1 MSFSCARV
9 IGILLLLTS
18 CGLSQETMTQ
28 NALPSAPSAVLMS
41 LAMPERTAQETQPK
55 TSAEGEEH
63 PSMTEKVKDLSVKA
77 KDLPI
82 EWLIGP
88 YIPTQGKFVPL
99 TLKERGDV
107 YLRQTYLNAGSYLA
121 RAFAAGVDQAR
132 GTPYEWGGGFGGYG
146 RRFASRYGQF
156 AIQNTLVAAGNAALG
171 YEPRYDFCRCTGF
184 WPRTKHAVVRNF
196 VTYNQ
201 TEQQR
206 RPQIALYAGAY
217 AAGAISSTWMPG
229 HQNPWKNG
237 GFVALQQMGY
247 GSGINWVSEFALDI
261 LKKMGVHEK

>member
-1 MSFSCARV
+1 
-9 IGILLLLTS
+9 
-18 CGLSQETMTQ
+18 
-28 NALPSAPSAVLMS
+28 
-41 LAMPERTAQETQPK
+41 
-55 TSAEGEEH
+55 
-63 PSMTEKVKDLSVKA
+63 
-77 KDLPI
+77 
-82 EWLIGP
+82 
-88 YIPTQGKFVPL
+88 
-99 TLKERGDV
+99 
-107 YLRQTYLNAGSYLA
+107 
-121 RAFAAGVDQAR
+121 
-132 GTPYEWGGGFGGYG
+132 
-146 RRFASRYGQF
+146 
-156 AIQNTLVAAGNAALG
+156 
-171 YEPRYDFCRCTGF
+171 
-184 WPRTKHAVVRNF
+184 